1 MTKQA
6 PNPFHD
12 VYNAMTPDEQQD
24 HIRGHAAVVE
34 AFVSRFEQEHG
45 TRVNLIEGGVWGSAK
60 FYDARIGV
68 DRKGFAIDRK
78 HTVIAQT
85 AHLEYYLGILQA
97 EHELRQIIRLHGTT
111 DRPNPTPQEGHG
123 VVRTSGL

>member
-6 PNPFHD
+6 HNPFHD
-12 VYNAMTPDEQQD
+12 VYNAMTPEEQQD
-24 HIRGHAAVVE
+24 HIRGHAAIVE

-78 HTVIAQT
+78 HTVVAQS
-85 AHLEYYLGILQA
+85 AHLEYYLGLLQA
-97 EHELRQIIRLHGTT
+97 EHELRKVLNLHGTT
-111 DRPNPTPQEGHG
+111 DTWRPTP
-123 VVRTSGL
+123 